1 MSPRLKMT
9 TFIEYL
15 LLSSNKKLTDDIV
28 SLCNNQT
35 YRRKKQQNMANP

>member
-15 LLSSNKKLTDDIV
+15 LLSSNKKLTDGIV

-35 YRRKKQQNMANP
+35 YRRKKQQNTANP